1 MLCRKAR
8 EVVDNSNS
16 NNSNAP
22 QMAAMT
28 TPTLTL
34 SELDRLCGKS
44 HLISVSDSNPNN
56 NPNNPINV
64 VPALWLQDPN
74 PPGMPFPATSV
85 VWGPTHDPLPNQPNM
100 HPTIAQDL
108 MLFVG
113 FGTEHRLS
121 PTDVF
126 GYPPASI
133 PPDAPEIPDSINTSI
148 STRGSDAFSTPP
160 FEHFQAVGAVAT
172 SISQPL
178 FACSSFGPT
187 ILDASWQ
194 DFVEQLGF

>member
-22 QMAAMT
+22 QMAATT

-34 SELDRLCGKS
+34 SELDRLCGKT
-44 HLISVSDSNPNN
+44 HLVSVSDSNPNN

-74 PPGMPFPATSV
+74 PPEIPFPATSV
-85 VWGPTHDPLPNQPNM
+85 HERVWGATHDPLPNQPNM

-108 MLFVG
+108 ML
-113 FGTEHRLS
+113 
-121 PTDVF
+121 
-126 GYPPASI
+126 
-133 PPDAPEIPDSINTSI
+133 
-148 STRGSDAFSTPP
+148 
-160 FEHFQAVGAVAT
+160 
-172 SISQPL
+172 
-178 FACSSFGPT
+178 
-187 ILDASWQ
+187 
-194 DFVEQLGF
+194 